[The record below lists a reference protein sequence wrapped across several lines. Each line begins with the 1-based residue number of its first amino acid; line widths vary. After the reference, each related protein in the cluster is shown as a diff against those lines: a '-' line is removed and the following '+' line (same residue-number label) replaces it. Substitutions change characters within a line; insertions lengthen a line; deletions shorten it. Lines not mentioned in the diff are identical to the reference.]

1 MDSTIQEKLQA
12 LFVDYTKKLPNKIN
26 MLEKQWQNLSQ
37 EWDQN
42 KLIEFH
48 RAVHSLCGSAG
59 TYGYKTLS
67 VAARELEV
75 YLKELLGKDSVSLK
89 QQQEVVKLLNKV
101 ASIEISIEEKKAQ
114 DDASR
119 PVKLLLNNKLV
130 YVLDTEYEFI
140 NEVKSNLDAMEYTVE
155 IFEDF
160 KELKRAL
167 SVTLPCAMI
176 VDLEF
181 LNSEAISYLQKFQNP
196 DMPVSLFCTAKQGD
210 LQTRLNAIRAGGTG
224 FFQKPVEA
232 FYVTKTLDQACGSS
246 AMEPLRV
253 MIVDD
258 SQSLAEYYAVV
269 LQEAGM
275 EVRVVMKPLH
285 MLDELT
291 EFRPDLLLLDV
302 YMPECS
308 GLELAAVL
316 RQEALYA
323 GIPIIFLSTEED
335 RFKQLAALNLGGD
348 DFLTKPILPQ
358 HLVAA
363 VRSRAKR
370 AGILSSYMTS
380 DSLTG
385 LFNHT
390 NILQHLEIEL
400 TRAARL
406 KQPLSFILLDIDHF
420 KLVNDIYGHSMGDR
434 VLRKLSELL
443 LTRLRRTDMAGR
455 YGGEEFAIILP
466 NTSGEEAIKL
476 CAKLREK
483 FGKIVFT
490 SEDKEFHVTFS
501 AGISFYPNVENASSL
516 VDRADECLYKAK
528 KQGRNRELLIVT

>member
-1 MDSTIQEKLQA
+1 MDSGIQEKLQA
-12 LFVDYTKKLPNKIN
+12 LFVDYTKKLPGKIN
-26 MLEKQWQNLSQ
+26 MLEKQWQNLFQ
-37 EWDQN
+37 AWDQE
-42 KLIEFH
+42 KLVEFH

-59 TYGYKTLS
+59 TYGYKALS
-67 VAARELEV
+67 IAARELEI
-75 YLKELLGKDSVSLK
+75 YLKTLLGKDSVSLK
-89 QQQEVVKLLNKV
+89 QQQEIFKLLNKV
-101 ASIEISIEEKKAQ
+101 ASIEISIEEKKANI
-114 DDASR
+114 DASA
-119 PVKLLLNNKLV
+119 PIKLLLNNKLV

-140 NEVKSNLDAMEYTVE
+140 NEVKSNLDSMEYTVE
-155 IFEDF
+155 VFADF
-160 KELKRAL
+160 KEFKSAF
-167 SVTLPCAMI
+167 STAIPCAMI
-176 VDLEF
+176 VDVDF
-181 LNSEAISYLQKFQNP
+181 LNSEAIVYLQKLQNP
-196 DMPVSLFCTAKQGD
+196 DMPISLFCTAKQGD
-210 LQTRLNAIRAGGTG
+210 LQTRLNAVRAGGAG

-246 AMEPLRV
+246 AIEPLRV

-275 EVRVVMKPLH
+275 DVRVVMKPLQ

-400 TRAARL
+400 ARAARL

-420 KLVNDIYGHSMGDR
+420 KLVNDTYGHSMGDR

-466 NTSGEEAIKL
+466 NTTGEEAIKL

-483 FGKIVFT
+483 FGKIIFT
-490 SEDKEFHVTFS
+490 SEDKKFHVTFS
-501 AGISFYPNVENASSL
+501 AGISNYPIAEDASKL
-516 VDRADECLYKAK
+516 VDLADECLYKAK
-528 KQGRNRELLIVT
+528 KQGRNRELFIVT